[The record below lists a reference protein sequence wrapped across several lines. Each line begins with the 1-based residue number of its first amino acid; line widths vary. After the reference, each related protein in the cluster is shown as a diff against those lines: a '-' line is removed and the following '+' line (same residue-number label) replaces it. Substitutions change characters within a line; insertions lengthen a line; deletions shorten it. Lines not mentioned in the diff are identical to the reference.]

1 MKHKS
6 FRDDPKY
13 VRIEQKWH
21 AAYRR
26 RERAYSWYIREN
38 VVTLELMRKRRVAID
53 AAERALAVWRT
64 QLDERRAQLIRR
76 WRTEGTL

>member
-26 RERAYSWYIREN
+26 RERAYASYINER
-38 VVTLELMRKRRVAID
+38 VVTLELMRKRQRAID
-53 AAERALAVWRT
+53 AAERALTAWRT
-64 QLDERRAQLIRR
+64 KLDERREQLIRQ
-76 WRTEGTL
+76 WRAEGTI